1 MSTLETGQ
9 FTSSVASPER
19 PPVAD
24 RGPGPPARD
33 EWSRPRDLS
42 LGPDGPRELPP
53 TRCHFCGYDL
63 QGLPADHAC
72 PECGRQLGLRVWPTT
87 GGRVVW
93 QRALAV
99 MIVVMVPSLVLGAVD
114 VIWWGS
120 SPWVITACLGIA
132 AILLATVVVIL
143 KRLSRPPARNDAE
156 LLLSTDGLTVRPR
169 RGESIHVPWTSFGSV
184 RISRDLGGLRLLELH
199 WRRRGR
205 RPLPALS
212 YAVDVAEI
220 DPGALR
226 ELIERLMTSAV
237 D

>member
-1 MSTLETGQ
+1 
-9 FTSSVASPER
+9 
-19 PPVAD
+19 
-24 RGPGPPARD
+24 
-33 EWSRPRDLS
+33 
-42 LGPDGPRELPP
+42 
-53 TRCHFCGYDL
+53 
-63 QGLPADHAC
+63 
-72 PECGRQLGLRVWPTT
+72 
-87 GGRVVW
+87 VW

-184 RISRDLGGLRLLELH
+184 RISRDLGGLRL
-199 WRRRGR
+199 
-205 RPLPALS
+205 ALS

-226 ELIERLMTSAV
+226 ELIERLMASAV